1 MPKTT
6 RKVKSREP
14 TKEEQ
19 SAKSGEPKVTE
30 ICKEKIDK
38 LTNRRTF
45 EPWEKPSC
53 GCRFFRFRKRG
64 ETIEGKLGKGIPN
77 FRQGTS
83 YPLELDNGETV
94 EIVGNR
100 ILHDLIRRGE
110 LVGQRV
116 RITYVGAEAYRA
128 GHYRKVYRVFK
139 IQL

>member
-1 MPKTT
+1 MPGPNQKT
-6 RKVKSREP
+6 KPDKP
-14 TKEEQ
+14 
-19 SAKSGEPKVTE
+19 AKSKELKVTE
-30 ICKEKIDK
+30 ICKDEIDK

-45 EPWEKPSC
+45 EPWEKPSV
-53 GCRFFRFRKRG
+53 GCRFHRFRKRG
-64 ETIEGKLGKGIPN
+64 DTVEGRLGKGIPN

-83 YPLELDNGETV
+83 YPLKLDNGETV

-100 ILHDLIRRGE
+100 VLHKLIRRGE

-139 IQL
+139 VQY